1 MWEEKVVIRLCFLR
15 LVLEIGGGEQIG
27 GQVLTQMTQQPGRLP
42 LGRYLCGTLTRDAE
56 DYYLFVEHV
65 AKALWWVKRNPH
77 VFVGRYINV
86 NRKSDGT
93 IYPTFNRPD
102 YNEKLT
108 FTKFCM
114 EAAKELRQV
123 AKLVD
128 SATGLG
134 EGEGRI
140 AKISVN
146 ISYSCFF

>member
-1 MWEEKVVIRLCFLR
+1 MILNLSFISVIVVPLPKEKSCLPSNRMN
-15 LVLEIGGGEQIG
+15 IGEFK
-27 GQVLTQMTQQPGRLP
+27 LLP
-42 LGRYLCGTLTRDAE
+42 NH
-56 DYYLFVEHV
+56 YLFVEHV
-65 AKALWWVKRNPH
+65 AKALWPVKRNPH

-108 FTKFCM
+108 FAKFCM

-123 AKLVD
+123 AKLAD

-134 EGEGRI
+134 EE
-140 AKISVN
+140 A
-146 ISYSCFF
+146 

>member
-1 MWEEKVVIRLCFLR
+1 M
-15 LVLEIGGGEQIG
+15 
-27 GQVLTQMTQQPGRLP
+27 
-42 LGRYLCGTLTRDAE
+42 
-56 DYYLFVEHV
+56 EHV
-65 AKALWWVKRNPH
+65 AKALWPVKRNPH

-86 NRKSDGT
+86 NRKPDGT

-108 FTKFCM
+108 FAKFCM

-134 EGEGRI
+134 EGVGDRVDQ
-140 AKISVN
+140 SVESSN
-146 ISYSCFF
+146 IPVLPNSN

>member
-1 MWEEKVVIRLCFLR
+1 
-15 LVLEIGGGEQIG
+15 
-27 GQVLTQMTQQPGRLP
+27 
-42 LGRYLCGTLTRDAE
+42 
-56 DYYLFVEHV
+56 
-65 AKALWWVKRNPH
+65 
-77 VFVGRYINV
+77 
-86 NRKSDGT
+86 
-93 IYPTFNRPD
+93 
-102 YNEKLT
+102 
-108 FTKFCM
+108 M

>member
-1 MWEEKVVIRLCFLR
+1 MFYYVFLLGAKFAVMRLGQYIYR
-15 LVLEIGGGEQIG
+15 DRG
-27 GQVLTQMTQQPGRLP
+27 GQVP
-42 LGRYLCGTLTRDAE
+42 C
-56 DYYLFVEHV
+56 F
-65 AKALWWVKRNPH
+65 
-77 VFVGRYINV
+77 
-86 NRKSDGT
+86 
-93 IYPTFNRPD
+93 
-102 YNEKLT
+102 
-108 FTKFCM
+108 M